1 MAQWVNFNL
10 LMPVLVHSQWVPEN
24 RTPDSGRLSVNVAV
38 KFTISAMFLPLP
50 QEHDLFTLPN
60 DSKELVQEQSFFMKG
75 EIHKIGQAI
84 LCCSKTC
91 HGYYISFSVMHSFRT
106 KHVPIWNGEEDPL
119 CFQGVQQKLPT
130 WTHVLGFCS
139 ASVFQT
145 RCFHWWD
152 AFTDKYPH
160 PALELSCA
168 PPLWLLC
175 NPQYSFPTGAR
186 AQQL

>member
-10 LMPVLVHSQWVPEN
+10 LMPVFVHSQWVPEN
-24 RTPDSGRLSVNVAV
+24 RTLDSGRLSVNVAV

-84 LCCSKTC
+84 LCCSKVC
-91 HGYYISFSVMHSFRT
+91 HGYYISFSVMHSFRA

-130 WTHVLGFCS
+130 WILQCICLPDKMLS
-139 ASVFQT
+139 LM
-145 RCFHWWD
+145 RCFHWQISPPCSWTQLCSSIM
-152 AFTDKYPH
+152 AFVP
-160 PALELSCA
+160 S
-168 PPLWLLC
+168 
-175 NPQYSFPTGAR
+175 SV
-186 AQQL
+186 QLPNRSESTATLTL